1 MQQTIID
8 IESLDME
15 ARGVGHLQNEDGT
28 PGKVV
33 FVEGALPKERVV
45 YSSYRKKPSWEAAKM
60 MSLIKESSLRTKPKC
75 AYFGVCGGCSMQ
87 HLEPSAQV
95 ALKQRI
101 LEDNLKHIGKVKAE
115 TMLRPI
121 HGPTWGYRY
130 RARISV
136 RNVVKKGGVLVGFH
150 ERKSSFITDM
160 KTCEILPPNVSAML
174 LPLRELIASL
184 SVIDDLPQIELAI
197 GQGAQEKVT
206 AMVLRIMTALS
217 AEDEVKLKAFA
228 DLHQVQWWLQPA
240 GPDSAYQFYPTEN
253 NLHYALPEFNVK
265 MPFKPT
271 DFTQVNHQINRV
283 LVARALRLLDAQ
295 PTDRI
300 ADLFCGL
307 GNFTLPIA
315 TQAREVVGIE
325 GSTTLTE
332 RSLENAT
339 ANGLADK
346 TSFYCRNLFE
356 AKAQD
361 FVELG
366 KFDRML
372 IDPPRDGALAVCEAL
387 SELGK
392 SHPDL
397 LPTRIVYVSCNP
409 STLARDAA
417 VLVNEGQYD
426 LKNAGVINMFPHTSH
441 VESMAVFE
449 LRQAPIAIA

>member
-1 MQQTIID
+1 
-8 IESLDME
+8 ME

-197 GQGAQEKVT
+197 GQGEEEKVT